1 MQKSVKSPPFSIH
14 SMEKSNFKEIGH
26 PRIETESN
34 GEIDT
39 KIHTP
44 RISLRQVK
52 LKENS
57 TPEKGFI
64 LPDTT
69 CSAFCA
75 KSCYFYFTAHGSIVC
90 FHLIHFM
97 KFHHLCFN
105 TVVVSTCKVW
115 SEFHMFV
122 IHHLCARQ
130 SVTQTQKA
138 PKQTSGQSSISLHSH
153 TPAHTPA
160 HVHMHM
166 LKCHRYKSY
175 THMKAQMHSKTYSH
189 THTHTLVQQR
199 CCRADVCVELHR
211 MRRYTWV
218 VVTAFGWQM

>member
-1 MQKSVKSPPFSIH
+1 M
-14 SMEKSNFKEIGH
+14 
-26 PRIETESN
+26 
-34 GEIDT
+34 
-39 KIHTP
+39 
-44 RISLRQVK
+44 
-52 LKENS
+52 
-57 TPEKGFI
+57 
-64 LPDTT
+64 T
-69 CSAFCA
+69 CFAFCA
-75 KSCYFYFTAHGSIVC
+75 ESCYFYRAAHGSIVC

-105 TVVVSTCKVW
+105 TVVMSTCKVW

-122 IHHLCARQ
+122 IHHLCTRQ

-138 PKQTSGQSSISLHSH
+138 DKQTSRQNSISLHSH

-189 THTHTLVQQR
+189 THTHTHSCSKDVAVQMCVLNCTGCDATHEWLSRRLDDRCSTLVQALFQTHTHTNTNTH
-199 CCRADVCVELHR
+199 VHS
-211 MRRYTWV
+211 
-218 VVTAFGWQM
+218 